1 MDKQKIVRYIVEF
14 PLKYGDVAVRSYKS
28 LAIAKREVSKAR
40 SKYQAPWR
48 FYATIHSYEHSLD
61 GVGIKKTLVME
72 IEG

>member
-28 LAIAKREVSKAR
+28 LAIAKREVTKAKGR
-40 SKYQAPWR
+40 YQAPWR
-48 FYATIHSYEHSLD
+48 FYATIHAYEHSLD

-72 IEG
+72 IDG